1 MLHADTTKTAAV
13 ETTGII
19 GLAER
24 QARSARLQQD
34 EYNRQ
39 KVFVGLSDDSIKFM
53 QLFIATVRNE
63 YVKNGTVAYVNV
75 SPSTKWKLNVTDV
88 DHICRAIKS
97 LEPRAHK
104 MSIKSRRPNSPLV
117 ALTVY
122 FNPPLS

>member
-1 MLHADTTKTAAV
+1 MERCARMLHADTTKTAAV

-75 SPSTKWKLNVTDV
+75 SPSTKWET
-88 DHICRAIKS
+88 
-97 LEPRAHK
+97 
-104 MSIKSRRPNSPLV
+104 
-117 ALTVY
+117 
-122 FNPPLS
+122 